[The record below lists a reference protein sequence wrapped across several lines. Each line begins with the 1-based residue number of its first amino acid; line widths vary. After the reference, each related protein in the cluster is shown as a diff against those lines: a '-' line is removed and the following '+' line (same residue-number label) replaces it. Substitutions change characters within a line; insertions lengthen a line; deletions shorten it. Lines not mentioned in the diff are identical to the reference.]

1 MHSTFPKYN
10 SELPVVFGT
19 MPCRYPLATFFTK
32 FVKDTISSRRSPSM
46 ALPSLYS
53 TYCTYCTIQTYIRCP
68 SVSLFQLDVNLIE
81 EEPYNRLSLYKERT
95 TESSAKFLKLEI
107 RETFQKPAKTS
118 GGTVTTMHNLL
129 RSFSK

>member
-1 MHSTFPKYN
+1 
-10 SELPVVFGT
+10 
-19 MPCRYPLATFFTK
+19 
-32 FVKDTISSRRSPSM
+32 M

-107 RETFQKPAKTS
+107 RETF
-118 GGTVTTMHNLL
+118 
-129 RSFSK
+129 